1 MRDDHALQAMR
12 GRGEWGESPL
22 SPSSG
27 ALGVLGDGP
36 FFIPF
41 FLGNLKGV
49 QKEGRDACDRKQA
62 IKARDV
68 FTLRSR
74 HGVLRSFARV
84 TCSVRAST
92 RVYVAAT

>member
-1 MRDDHALQAMR
+1 MGGELAVTLFRRSR
-12 GRGEWGESPL
+12 GPWGGS
-22 SPSSG
+22 
-27 ALGVLGDGP
+27 